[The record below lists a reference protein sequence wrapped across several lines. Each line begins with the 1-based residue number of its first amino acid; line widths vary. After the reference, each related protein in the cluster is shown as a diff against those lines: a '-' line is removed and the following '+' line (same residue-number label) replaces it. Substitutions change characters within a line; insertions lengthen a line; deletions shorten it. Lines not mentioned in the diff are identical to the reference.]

1 MPPPGRFRGTI
12 PGARLYA
19 PILSNLSLT
28 SGTRLG
34 VYEITVQ
41 IGEGGMGQVWRGTD
55 TTLGRQVAIKILP
68 DAFAADPERLARF
81 EREAKTLASLN
92 HPHIA
97 QIYGFE
103 KSSGMHALVME
114 LVEGDDLSQR
124 IARGAIPLDEALPIA
139 KQIAEALE
147 AAHEQG
153 IIHRDLKPANIK
165 VRSDGTV
172 KVLDFGLAKAM
183 DQGSGIRD
191 QGSAHLANSPTITT
205 PAVTQAGMILG
216 TAAYM
221 SPEQARGTTVDKRAD
236 LWSFGVVL
244 WEMLTGKRLF
254 EGATVSDT
262 LAAVLRAEP
271 DLTALPPPTPALIR
285 RLLRRCLEK
294 DRKRRLDSAAAAR
307 LEVEEA
313 LSPPASTDAV
323 AAQPRPVPRST
334 WSRALPWGVA
344 GVALAGL
351 LLTLALSAL
360 WPTASSPRDA
370 ALRFTPLSF
379 EPGGQ
384 TDPVW
389 SPDGKAV
396 AFGARQNERD
406 PYQIYVRYL
415 DSPVATPITRLV
427 TSGTPIEWTS
437 AGRIVFHSTQAP
449 AGLWSVSPVGG
460 EPQPLHAIKDE
471 RAAESASASRDG
483 SALAWWDKGDDGVF
497 TVLIASPPGAEPKPY
512 QPAPFATRNTV
523 ASPTVKFSPDGKQL
537 LLIRN
542 AAGGPEAWL
551 LPYPASET
559 HPPHRTLERVPMH
572 SGGTPTFSWMPDS
585 RHVVLATP
593 PYGGGP
599 DQLYIA
605 DTTSET
611 FAVLA
616 GGTTAQRRP
625 AVSPDGSRLVFQEF
639 ASDYDVVSVDLAT
652 AAITSLV
659 ATQRSEQMPAWA
671 YQEAALV
678 YVTDRSGAP
687 EVWLH
692 EPGQLDRPLVTARDF
707 PPDTTDAIMGPVLS
721 PDATRVIYTRL
732 ERNGP
737 GRAWISAVAGG
748 SPVRLV
754 KTSAERDWPGSWSP
768 DGNWFVYLHLRDG
781 KYSLNKVKT
790 TGQAEPEVLTASW
803 RSTVP
808 VWSPAGDWIMYR
820 SSAEGSTLIS
830 PDGGTTRDFP
840 NGVRAYAFSADGQ
853 TIYSLRQVGN
863 DGLELFSTGI
873 NGGGEKTIG
882 SLPSKYLPAV
892 SNNPS
897 VRLSL
902 APDGKSLTYST
913 VKNTSNLWLIEG
925 IDAVTL
931 PK

>member
-1 MPPPGRFRGTI
+1 MALTPG
-12 PGARLYA
+12 
-19 PILSNLSLT
+19 S
-28 SGTRLG
+28 RLG
-34 VYEITVQ
+34 PYEVTALF
-41 IGEGGMGQVWRGTD
+41 GEGGMGQVYRATD
-55 TTLGRQVAIKILP
+55 TNLKRQVAIKVLP
-68 DAFAADPERLARF
+68 ALLAGDADRLARF
-81 EREAKTLASLN
+81 QREAEVLAALN
-92 HPHIA
+92 HPNIA
-97 QIYGFE
+97 QIYGLE
-103 KSSGMHALVME
+103 KSDGMTALVME
-114 LVEGDDLSQR
+114 LVEGEDLSQR
-124 IARGAIPLDEALPIA
+124 IARGAIPLDEALPLA

-165 VRSDGTV
+165 VRADGTV
-172 KVLDFGLAKAM
+172 KVLDFGLAKALDPAAALSPEAM
-183 DQGSGIRD
+183 
-191 QGSAHLANSPTITT
+191 NSPTITS
-205 PAVTQAGMILG
+205 PAITQAGMILG

-307 LEVEEA
+307 LELEEA
-313 LSPPASTDAV
+313 LSPPASADAV

-483 SALAWWDKGDDGVF
+483 SALAWWDKGDVGVF

-692 EPGQLDRPLVTARDF
+692 KPGQLDRPLVTPRDF
-707 PPDTTDAIMGPVLS
+707 PPDTTDAFMGPVLS

-768 DGNWFVYLHLRDG
+768 DGNWFVYQHLRDG
-781 KYSLNKVKT
+781 KRSLNKVKT
-790 TGQAEPEVLTASW
+790 TGQAEPEVLTALPPSL
-803 RSTVP
+803 TVP
-808 VWSPAGDWIMYR
+808 VWSPAGDWIMYL
-820 SSAEGSTLIS
+820 SAEGSTLIS
-830 PDGGTTRDFP
+830 PDGGTTRDLP
-840 NGVRAYAFSADGQ
+840 NGFGAYAFSADGQ
-853 TIYSLRQVGN
+853 TIYRLRRVGN
-863 DGLELFSTGI
+863 DRLELLSTGI
-873 NGGGEKTIG
+873 KGVGEKTIG
-882 SLPSKYLPAV
+882 SLPSEYLPAV

-925 IDAVTL
+925 IEAVTP

>member
-1 MPPPGRFRGTI
+1 MIRSTVALTPGF
-12 PGARLYA
+12 
-19 PILSNLSLT
+19 
-28 SGTRLG
+28 RLG
-34 VYEITVQ
+34 PYAVTALL
-41 IGEGGMGQVWRGTD
+41 GEGGMGQVYRATD
-55 TTLGRQVAIKILP
+55 TNLKRQVAIKVLP
-68 DAFAADPERLARF
+68 ALLAGDADRLARF
-81 EREAKTLASLN
+81 QREAEVLAALN
-92 HPHIA
+92 HPNIA
-97 QIYGFE
+97 QIYGLE
-103 KSSGMHALVME
+103 KSDGMTALVME
-114 LVEGDDLSQR
+114 LVEGEDLSQR
-124 IARGAIPLDEALPIA
+124 IARGAIPLDEALPLA

-165 VRSDGTV
+165 VRADGTV
-172 KVLDFGLAKAM
+172 KVLDFGLAKALDPAAALSPEAM
-183 DQGSGIRD
+183 
-191 QGSAHLANSPTITT
+191 NSPTITS
-205 PAVTQAGMILG
+205 PAITQAGMILG

-307 LEVEEA
+307 LELEEA
-313 LSPPASTDAV
+313 LSPPASADAV

-692 EPGQLDRPLVTARDF
+692 KPGQLDRPLVTPRDF
-707 PPDTTDAIMGPVLS
+707 PPDTTDAFMGPVLS

-768 DGNWFVYLHLRDG
+768 DGNWFVYQHLRDG
-781 KYSLNKVKT
+781 KRSLNKVKT
-790 TGQAEPEVLTASW
+790 TGQAEPEVLTALPPSL
-803 RSTVP
+803 TVP

-820 SSAEGSTLIS
+820 SAEGSTLIS
-830 PDGGTTRDFP
+830 PDGGTTRDLP
-840 NGVRAYAFSADGQ
+840 NGFGAYAFSADGQ
-853 TIYSLRQVGN
+853 TIYRLRRVGN
-863 DGLELFSTGI
+863 DRLELFSTGI

-882 SLPSKYLPAV
+882 SLPSEYLPAV

>member
-1 MPPPGRFRGTI
+1 
-12 PGARLYA
+12 
-19 PILSNLSLT
+19 
-28 SGTRLG
+28 
-34 VYEITVQ
+34 
-41 IGEGGMGQVWRGTD
+41 MGQVYRATD
-55 TTLGRQVAIKILP
+55 TNLKRQVAIKVLP
-68 DAFAADPERLARF
+68 ALLAGDADRLARF
-81 EREAKTLASLN
+81 QREAEVLAALN
-92 HPHIA
+92 HPNIA
-97 QIYGFE
+97 QIYGLE
-103 KSSGMHALVME
+103 KSDGMTALVME
-114 LVEGDDLSQR
+114 LVEGEDLSQR
-124 IARGAIPLDEALPIA
+124 IARGAIPLDEALPLA

-165 VRSDGTV
+165 VRADGTV
-172 KVLDFGLAKAM
+172 KVLDFGLAKALDPAAALSPEAM
-183 DQGSGIRD
+183 
-191 QGSAHLANSPTITT
+191 NSPTITS
-205 PAVTQAGMILG
+205 PAITQAGMILG

-307 LEVEEA
+307 LELEEA
-313 LSPPASTDAV
+313 LSPPASADAV

-692 EPGQLDRPLVTARDF
+692 KPGQLDRPLVTPRDF
-707 PPDTTDAIMGPVLS
+707 PPDTTDAFMGPVLS

-790 TGQAEPEVLTASW
+790 TGQAEPEVLTALRGSGL
-803 RSTVP
+803 TVP
-808 VWSPAGDWIMYR
+808 VWSPAGDSVMYR
-820 SSAEGSTLIS
+820 SAEGSTLIS
-830 PDGGTTRDFP
+830 LDGGKTRDFP
-840 NGVRAYAFSADGQ
+840 NGFVAHAFSADGQ
-853 TIYSLRQVGN
+853 TIYRLRRVGN
-863 DGLELFSTGI
+863 DRLELFSTGI

-882 SLPSKYLPAV
+882 SLPSEYLPAV

>member
-1 MPPPGRFRGTI
+1 M
-12 PGARLYA
+12 
-19 PILSNLSLT
+19 
-28 SGTRLG
+28 
-34 VYEITVQ
+34 
-41 IGEGGMGQVWRGTD
+41 
-55 TTLGRQVAIKILP
+55 
-68 DAFAADPERLARF
+68 
-81 EREAKTLASLN
+81 
-92 HPHIA
+92 
-97 QIYGFE
+97 
-103 KSSGMHALVME
+103 
-114 LVEGDDLSQR
+114 
-124 IARGAIPLDEALPIA
+124 
-139 KQIAEALE
+139 
-147 AAHEQG
+147 
-153 IIHRDLKPANIK
+153 
-165 VRSDGTV
+165 
-172 KVLDFGLAKAM
+172 
-183 DQGSGIRD
+183 
-191 QGSAHLANSPTITT
+191 
-205 PAVTQAGMILG
+205 
-216 TAAYM
+216 
-221 SPEQARGTTVDKRAD
+221 
-236 LWSFGVVL
+236 
-244 WEMLTGKRLF
+244 
-254 EGATVSDT
+254 
-262 LAAVLRAEP
+262 
-271 DLTALPPPTPALIR
+271 
-285 RLLRRCLEK
+285 
-294 DRKRRLDSAAAAR
+294 
-307 LEVEEA
+307 
-313 LSPPASTDAV
+313 
-323 AAQPRPVPRST
+323 
-334 WSRALPWGVA
+334 
-344 GVALAGL
+344 
-351 LLTLALSAL
+351 
-360 WPTASSPRDA
+360 
-370 ALRFTPLSF
+370 
-379 EPGGQ
+379 
-384 TDPVW
+384 
-389 SPDGKAV
+389 
-396 AFGARQNERD
+396 
-406 PYQIYVRYL
+406 
-415 DSPVATPITRLV
+415 ATPITRLV

-437 AGRIVFHSTQAP
+437 AGRVVFHSTQAP

-523 ASPTVKFSPDGKQL
+523 AFPTVKFSPDGKHL

-542 AAGGPEAWL
+542 AAEGPEAWL

-559 HPPHRTLERVPMH
+559 QPPHRTLERVPMN
-572 SGGTPTFSWMPDS
+572 SGSTPTFSWMPDS

-692 EPGQLDRPLVTARDF
+692 KPGQLDRPLVTPCDF
-707 PPDTTDAIMGPVLS
+707 PPDTTDAFMGPVLS

-768 DGNWFVYLHLRDG
+768 DGNWFVYQHLRDG
-781 KYSLNKVKT
+781 KRSLNKVKT
-790 TGQAEPEVLTASW
+790 TGQAEPEVLTALPPSL
-803 RSTVP
+803 TVP

-820 SSAEGSTLIS
+820 SAEGSTLIS
-830 PDGGTTRDFP
+830 PDGGTTRDVP
-840 NGVRAYAFSADGQ
+840 NGFVAHAFSADGQ
-853 TIYSLRQVGN
+853 TIYRLRRVGN
-863 DGLELFSTGI
+863 DRLELFSTGI
-873 NGGGEKTIG
+873 KGGGEKTIG
-882 SLPSKYLPAV
+882 SLPSEYLPAV
-892 SNNPS
+892 SSNPS

>member
-1 MPPPGRFRGTI
+1 
-12 PGARLYA
+12 
-19 PILSNLSLT
+19 
-28 SGTRLG
+28 
-34 VYEITVQ
+34 
-41 IGEGGMGQVWRGTD
+41 MGQVYRATD
-55 TTLGRQVAIKILP
+55 TNLKRQVAIKVLP
-68 DAFAADPERLARF
+68 ALLAGDADRLARF
-81 EREAKTLASLN
+81 QREAEVLAALN
-92 HPHIA
+92 HPNIA
-97 QIYGFE
+97 QIYGLE
-103 KSSGMHALVME
+103 KSDGMTALVME
-114 LVEGDDLSQR
+114 LVEGEDLSQR
-124 IARGAIPLDEALPIA
+124 IARGAIPLDEALPLA

-165 VRSDGTV
+165 VRADGTV
-172 KVLDFGLAKAM
+172 KVLDFGLAKALDPAAALSPEAM
-183 DQGSGIRD
+183 
-191 QGSAHLANSPTITT
+191 NSPTITS
-205 PAVTQAGMILG
+205 PAITQAGMILG

-307 LEVEEA
+307 LELEEA
-313 LSPPASTDAV
+313 LSPPASADAV

-692 EPGQLDRPLVTARDF
+692 KPGQLDRPLVTPRDF
-707 PPDTTDAIMGPVLS
+707 PPDTTDAFMGPVLS

-768 DGNWFVYLHLRDG
+768 DGNWFVYQHLRDG
-781 KYSLNKVKT
+781 KRSLNKVKT
-790 TGQAEPEVLTASW
+790 TGQAEPEVLTALPPSL
-803 RSTVP
+803 TVP

-820 SSAEGSTLIS
+820 SAEGSTLIS
-830 PDGGTTRDFP
+830 PDGGTTRDLP
-840 NGVRAYAFSADGQ
+840 NGFGAYAFSADGQ
-853 TIYSLRQVGN
+853 TIYRLRRVGN
-863 DGLELFSTGI
+863 DRLELFSTGI

-882 SLPSKYLPAV
+882 SLPSEYLPAV